1 MLSSILLQFQNA
13 FIKIKYGYVR
23 QKFYQKVIPVIAI
36 MLLVLSVVIEIN
48 YRIYNVG
55 DISVLTSCINWCF
68 LGVFIVLSVA
78 IRYGYW
84 ASWLV
89 SPILYIFIHYY
100 FGYVDYADNTKAM
113 LYFR

>member
-1 MLSSILLQFQNA
+1 
-13 FIKIKYGYVR
+13 
-23 QKFYQKVIPVIAI
+23 
-36 MLLVLSVVIEIN
+36 MLLVISLIIEIN
-48 YRIYNVG
+48 YRVYKVG

-89 SPILYIFIHYY
+89 SPILYILIHYY
-100 FGYVDYADNTKAM
+100 FGYVDYDGDSKAI
-113 LYFR
+113 LFFR